1 VKTVRLEG
9 NGVVGIGEAANPV
22 PGPGEVV
29 IETAVSAICGS
40 ELHAYRGAGMATGA
54 PAGNAGHEAVGR
66 VVALGEGV
74 TGLSQGQRVG
84 ASAIAGCGRCA
95 YCEKG
100 QYTWCPDRAFY
111 GSMHAE
117 RFLAAARACYPLPDD
132 ISWEAG
138 VLLTGDGLGV
148 PYHTSRKIA
157 CKISSPEIETVAVFG
172 VGPIGLGNVLLQSY
186 LGRRVIAIDLAP
198 ERLEMAR
205 RLGASDVVHG
215 NAADV
220 VHGGAGDAAA
230 QVRALTGGAG
240 ADVCIEAAGRPET
253 ALACFAAVR
262 TAGTVVFNGEQG
274 EVPLSPSSHFI
285 RRDVSAVGSWFYHF
299 SEIGPMIEL
308 YRDGLPVLD
317 LISHRYPFTGAAE
330 AYALFASRRTAKVVL
345 EWGVGIEDWG
355 NKD

>member
-9 NGVVGIGEAANPV
+9 NGVVSIIEAADPV

-29 IETAVSAICGS
+29 VETALSAICGS
-40 ELHAYRGAGMATGA
+40 ELHAYRGAGMEAGA

-66 VVALGEGV
+66 VAALGDGV
-74 TGLSQGQRVG
+74 TGLSLGQRVG
-84 ASAIAGCGRCA
+84 ASAIAGCGRCS

-132 ISWEAG
+132 VSWEAG

-157 CKISSPEIETVAVFG
+157 SPEIETVAVFG
-172 VGPIGLGNVLLQSY
+172 VGPIGLGNVLLQGY

-198 ERLEMAR
+198 ARLEMAR
-205 RLGASDVVHG
+205 RLGASEVVAG
-215 NAADV
+215 SAADV
-220 VHGGAGDAAA
+220 LPGGAGDAAE

-285 RRDVSAVGSWFYHF
+285 RRDVTAVGSWFYHF
-299 SEIGPMIEL
+299 AEIGLMIEL

-317 LISHRYPFTGAAE
+317 LITHRYPFARAAE
-330 AYALFASRRTAKVVL
+330 AYRQFAGRETGKVML
-345 EWGVGIEDWG
+345 QWAIAD
-355 NKD
+355 